1 MKKLLSTVFA
11 VLACANMCAQTF
23 TYSGGTLTV
32 TVNGDLSTDA
42 DAPAKIQNEISQN
55 KPEVIK
61 VVGGGKI
68 SANMI
73 KACLYCKVDNN
84 DLQFNTPNTSTV
96 TLDLGE
102 VTLAGTW
109 DYTTFRN
116 GWNGYSRELALKTLT
131 LPKRED
137 NVIPDFP
144 FFQKNEDGQANFDI
158 TTVIIPEGY
167 IEVGAYAFNKVR
179 SITSVSFPTTLK
191 TIGDMAFANLVNWT
205 APKLNEGL
213 EFIGNSAF
221 ALTSAITLKTL
232 EVPSSVKY
240 MGPGAFLCRRFQ
252 EVYFRGAEAPMCPK
266 GNTLIGW
273 GEQGTFGTEVLM
285 GNAGFDPTN
294 PNSDLADDTSKGVAN
309 RENYKNNGGVY
320 FSILHYPSNLT
331 DEQRA
336 KYTDI
341 TKKYETWM
349 GNDWDATN
357 FYSWSPRV
365 VGKETGDLTYG
376 GQNNDQYHTYGSTV
390 HPGYKDTYLGEL
402 YIWPSQSQWMRSYI
416 TASNGLCW
424 DGVTEY
430 VPTLTDEQIA
440 LLRKAGFSEAEY
452 TVEQLAKIAYVGT
465 RQFVLGNG
473 DASTTPEY
481 TLPVKQGGRWWTLC
495 VPFNMT
501 KKMVDE
507 SFGEK
512 TQVCRFSKVIREFD
526 TDGNGRGNGKSGNHI
541 TLLFRNDVYKHKYEK
556 DANGNYP
563 EFKDDDYNPCNDDD
577 IVIYAHEAY
586 MVKPTKTDADAV
598 FVVNDYTY
606 EPGAPIPTVIVSEEY
621 SYLNGVQSQSVDD
634 GHEYRF
640 IGNSLAT
647 SQTTG
652 KAMSVPQNSY
662 YYGKSKASDTNSQFW
677 FWPYDKHLSWP
688 ANKCI
693 VQTTEA
699 ETGQADAVSFFSVN
713 LGVNQAKQASVF
725 GTDGVDD
732 NTTAVEQVEVEIL
745 AGDDCQPIYNING
758 QLVSGDGSTKNLT
771 KGVYVKGAKKFVV
784 K

>member
-11 VLACANMCAQTF
+11 VLACASMCAQTF
-23 TYSGGTLTV
+23 SYSGGTLTV
-32 TVNGDLSTDA
+32 TVNGDASSA
-42 DAPAKIQNEISQN
+42 DVAANVAEKISQDN
-55 KPEVIK
+55 PIK
-61 VVGGGKI
+61 VVVDGNGIVGDDFVHAI
-68 SANMI
+68 
-73 KACLYCKVDNN
+73 LYPNGN
-84 DLQFNTPNTSTV
+84 ANTSLQN
-96 TLDLGE
+96 LDMQN
-102 VTLAGTW
+102 VTLANWTSA
-109 DYTTFRN
+109 TFRN
-116 GWNGYSRELALKTLT
+116 GVNDNYKFGQLALKELT
-131 LPKRED
+131 LPMVKANAEGEV
-137 NVIPDFP
+137 VIPSDAFKP
-144 FFQKNEDGQANFDI
+144 LGSYLAYHF
-158 TTVIIPEGY
+158 TTVVIPEGY
-167 IEVGAYAFNKVR
+167 TEVGAYAFNAM
-179 SITSVSFPTTLK
+179 SDITSVSFPTTLN

-252 EVYFRGAEAPMCPK
+252 EVYFRGVEAPMCPK
-266 GNTLIGW
+266 GNTLIGK

-285 GNAGFDPTN
+285 GNGGFNADP
-294 PNSDLADDTSKGVAN
+294 SGLADNARQNGVAN
-309 RENYKNNGGVY
+309 RENYKNDGVY

-341 TKKYETWM
+341 TKKYETWE
-349 GNDWDATN
+349 GNQWGATTG
-357 FYSWSPRV
+357 FHYATTKV
-365 VGKETGDLTYG
+365 VGKENGNLSYG
-376 GQNNDQYHTYGSTV
+376 NYNTWGTAAV
-390 HPGYKDTYLGEL
+390 CPGYKDTYLGEQ
-402 YIWPSQSQWMRSYI
+402 YIWPSKSQWERSYI

-430 VPTLTDEQIA
+430 VPTLTAEQIA

-452 TVEQLAKIAYVGT
+452 SVEQLAKIAYVGT

-507 SFGEK
+507 SFGEN

-526 TDGNGRGNGKSGNHI
+526 TDGMGRGNGKSGNHI
-541 TLLFRNDVYKHKYEK
+541 TLLFRNDVYKHKYVK

-563 EFKDDDYNPCNDDD
+563 EFKDDDYNPCGDND

-606 EPGAPIPTVIVSEEY
+606 EPGAPIPTVIVSEEK
-621 SYLNGVQSQSVDD
+621 SYLNGVQSQSEED

-713 LGVNQAKQASVF
+713 AGVNQAKQASVF
-725 GTDGVDD
+725 GTDGNDD

-771 KGVYVKGAKKFVV
+771 KGVYVKGGKKFVV